1 MGALAVVSVRL
12 PFFFAAG
19 SMLLAGIALA
29 AAGPLRQLGVTKP
42 DLDHTPVGGLQGQ
55 TLATE
60 RPRNASF

>member
-29 AAGPLRQLGVTKP
+29 AAGTLRQLGVTKP
-42 DLDHTPVGGLQGQ
+42 DLDHAPVGGLQG
-55 TLATE
+55 
-60 RPRNASF
+60 